1 MLFDV
6 MLPTTLFFITLA
18 TLFTF
23 RKYEDKFRSLLEEKT
38 LKVTDVIVLVAAMG
52 VAVTVMVFVPE
63 IALLTLF
70 LFVYSLLM
78 FVFTY
83 AVVSKWYVAVIPPAV
98 FVALYAALSG
108 VFGYGAPDVWELGL
122 MNLYA
127 VIFAVMITT
136 YLGSMFTWK
145 TTLAFAVLLTV
156 VDIIQVLYTRH
167 MVAAAEHIQSL
178 KFPMLITVPTIPP
191 LCDSQGNHVFIKLGV
206 GDLFFAGLLATQ
218 TLRRFSWKHA
228 LTAAAG
234 MAVSFFIFET
244 LMFNYALTA
253 FPGTLMI
260 IVGWAAVTL
269 FFELQKLRRAQG

>member
-23 RKYEDKFRSLLEEKT
+23 RKYENKFRGLFEEKT
-38 LKVTDVIVLVAAMG
+38 LKVTDVVVLVAAMG
-52 VAVTVMVFVPE
+52 MAVTVMVFVPG
-63 IALLTLF
+63 IALITLF
-70 LFVYSLLM
+70 IFVYSLLM
-78 FVFTY
+78 FLFTY
-83 AVVSKWYVAVIPPAV
+83 VVASKWYVAIIPPAV
-98 FVALYAALSG
+98 FVALYVGISG
-108 VFGYGAPDVWELGL
+108 VFGYGASDVWELGL
-122 MNLYA
+122 MNFYA

-167 MVAAAEHIQSL
+167 MIAAAEHIQSL

-191 LCDSQGNHVFIKLGV
+191 LYNIQGNPVFLRLGV

-218 TLRRFSWKHA
+218 TLRRFDWKHA
-228 LTAAAG
+228 LTATAG
-234 MAVSFFIFET
+234 MTVSFFLFET

-260 IVGWAAVTL
+260 IAGWAAVTL
-269 FFELQKLRRAQG
+269 FFELQKLRRAQE